1 MTCEGERFMTMKW
14 IRSVSVVALSASML
28 ACGSKEPAEP
38 TSDTSLEIFSW
49 WTSGGEVE
57 ALNALLD
64 VHRGH
69 YPNVKVTNAAEALA
83 AKARDRLDER
93 MAEGLPP
100 DMFQANVGAD
110 QQRWVLFNEI
120 DDSESKVESLNSLA
134 DAAGWRDVF
143 PSQVTEALSYDGKM
157 YAVPL
162 NIHRINSLFLNKHVF
177 EAEGLEPP
185 TTLAELEST
194 CETLS
199 AAGYTCLTIGNKN
212 NWTMQLFTFENVL
225 PAVAGGEYYQS
236 FWRGEKD
243 PDDQQIVDTL
253 DTVLRLW
260 PYFNEDANDVDW
272 AEALDTMMTGDK
284 PAAMAVMGDWA
295 KGYFVSQGWEPG
307 IDFDQIPFPGSNGT
321 FVFTADTFAM
331 PKGAPHESAARNF
344 LSTVGSVEGQTAFNK
359 IKGSIPVRGDINP
372 EDFDAL
378 GQKTF
383 EDFQSNERVL
393 AMSGL
398 TPVGSIDDVAPAIKE
413 MLNDSDPD
421 VLLFALRNSYPALS
435 R

>member
-1 MTCEGERFMTMKW
+1 MTM
-14 IRSVSVVALSASML
+14 RFVRTVSAVALSAGMFG
-28 ACGSKEPAEP
+28 CGSNGAAEP
-38 TSDTSLEIFSW
+38 TGDVTVEIFSW

-57 ALNALLD
+57 ALNAMLD
-64 VHRGH
+64 VHRER

-110 QQRWVLFNEI
+110 QQRWVLFNEM
-120 DDSESKVESLNSLA
+120 DDSESKVEAVDSLA

-143 PSQVTEALSYDGKM
+143 PTQVTDALSYGGKM
-157 YAVPL
+157 YAVPV

-177 EAEGLEPP
+177 ETEGLDAP
-185 TTLAELEST
+185 TTLAELET
-194 CETLS
+194 TAQTLS
-199 AAGYTCLTIGNKN
+199 ERGYVGLTIGNKN
-212 NWTMQLFTFENVL
+212 NWTMQLFTFENML
-225 PAVAGGEYYQS
+225 PAVAGGAYYES

-243 PDDQQIVDTL
+243 PDDQEIADTL
-253 DTVLRLW
+253 AAVLRLW

-272 AEALDTMMTGDK
+272 GEALDKMMTGDK

-295 KGYFVSQGWEPG
+295 KGYFVSKGWVPG
-307 IDFDQIPFPGSNGT
+307 VDFDQIPFPGSNGT
-321 FVFTADTFAM
+321 FVFTADTFAL
-331 PKGAPHESAARNF
+331 PKGAPHRAAARN
-344 LSTVGSVEGQTAFNK
+344 LLDTAGSVEGQTAFNK

-372 EDFDAL
+372 EDFDVL

-398 TPVGSIDDVAPAIKE
+398 TPVGSIDNVAPAIKE
-413 MLNDSDPD
+413 MLIDSDPE
-421 VLLFALRNSYPALS
+421 VLLFALRNSYPALG

>member
-1 MTCEGERFMTMKW
+1 MSLRLV
-14 IRSVSVVALSASML
+14 RSVSVLSLAVGML
-28 ACGSKEPAEP
+28 GCGSKEPSESTDA
-38 TSDTSLEIFSW
+38 TSVEIFSW

-64 VHRGH
+64 VHRDR

-110 QQRWVLFNEI
+110 QQRWVLFNEV
-120 DDSESKVESLNSLA
+120 DDSESKVEPVDSLA

-143 PSQVTEALSYDGKM
+143 PSQVTDALSYDGRM
-157 YAVPL
+157 YAVPV

-177 EAEGLEPP
+177 EAEGLDAP
-185 TTLAELEST
+185 TTLAELEAT
-194 CETLS
+194 AQTLS
-199 AAGYTCLTIGNKN
+199 ELGYVGLTIGNKN

-225 PAVAGGEYYQS
+225 PAVAGGEYYEA
-236 FWRGEKD
+236 FWRGEKN
-243 PDDQQIVDTL
+243 PDDQQITDTL

-272 AEALDTMMTGDK
+272 GEALDKMMTGDK

-295 KGYFVSQGWEPG
+295 KGYFVSKGWVPG
-307 IDFDQIPFPGSNGT
+307 VDFDQIPFPGSNGT
-321 FVFTADTFAM
+321 FVFTADTFAL
-331 PKGAPHESAARNF
+331 PKGAPHESAARN
-344 LSTVGSVEGQTAFNK
+344 LLVTVGSVEGQTAFNK

-372 EDFDAL
+372 EEFDVL

-383 EDFQSNERVL
+383 DDFQSNTRVL

-413 MLNDSDPD
+413 MLIDNDPE
-421 VLLFALRNSYPALS
+421 VLSFALRNAYPAL
-435 R
+435 RR